1 MNKFEEKLRK
11 FMSGRY
17 GVDKLNQFL
26 IYFSFIISLISLF
39 IRNTSYRSFLGVIM
53 WIMIGFALFR
63 ILSKNVTVRYQENIK
78 FMKATKPIR
87 AEIELLRLKF
97 QNRDKVKYIKCPNCK
112 TVVKVPKNAGK
123 IKIRCRKCG
132 NEFIKRV

>member
-63 ILSKNVTVRYQENIK
+63 ILSKNVTARYQENIK

-87 AEIELLRLKF
+87 AEIEL
-97 QNRDKVKYIKCPNCK
+97 
-112 TVVKVPKNAGK
+112 
-123 IKIRCRKCG
+123 
-132 NEFIKRV
+132 